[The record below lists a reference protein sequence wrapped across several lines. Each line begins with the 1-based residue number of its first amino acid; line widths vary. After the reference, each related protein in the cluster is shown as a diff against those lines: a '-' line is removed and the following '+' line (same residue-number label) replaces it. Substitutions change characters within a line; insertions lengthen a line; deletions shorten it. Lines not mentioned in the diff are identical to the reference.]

1 MKKAPLKHR
10 CSSTAKRRTAGKT
23 WKRIFIKTVFLACI
37 LFPRVLSGENTLTI
51 KRETRHFHNL
61 EGIKQEQ
68 DHNARQASS
77 KIPKTPSKTKG
88 NAQKNPSKPFP
99 KDSTSRQ
106 ILSEPTQMQMEDWLE
121 SRIEDLLEVTG
132 EEASLPSEDWEELL
146 FERQTYRENPLNLNT
161 ANAEELRRLQLLDE
175 WQIQALLHYRESY
188 GRIVHWNELTDFV
201 PGFSAESLA
210 LLQAFFFLGPESD
223 ALEADNLLK
232 KGKHQI
238 LARYNRRLK
247 PSKAFREGKYAGS
260 PDNYYLR
267 YLFNAQ
273 NRIRIGFSAQQDA
286 GEAFG
291 RQGFDFYAG
300 YMALSQ
306 IGTLQNLVI
315 GTYRANWG
323 FGLHIGS
330 GGGFYGGTQ
339 ADLMLA
345 SGQGIR
351 PFASGAEYGFLQ
363 GAAAE
368 FRLSTSWKT
377 GLLYSGRKRDGR
389 FRLESPSGSRH
400 PASILDQITSLPQN
414 GYHRTETEIAGK
426 QSLREQLW
434 AWKLEK
440 DFRTARIGLVLSTGT
455 LGGIGNPELKLGN
468 GNRTPLSHASAHR
481 ESAASLYYQWLIGRL
496 HLYGEASMNF
506 RRDYAFLQGVQWK
519 PSENFALAA
528 RYTHYSPTYFV
539 LYGDCPL
546 SRPMTNPKEGKQ
558 KQRFEWQ
565 MLALLPKGLRLELDG
580 DLGIERKALALPV
593 QTYSLAG
600 KLAYSRSSL
609 DAYLQFSY
617 GKSLSRQGHS
627 FRADFSYLLPLGFFG
642 ESRVECRNFTDGLL
656 LMQDFG
662 YATPDNR
669 LKFRF
674 RLAVFQTKD
683 YMSRIY
689 AYEHDVLYGSSIS
702 ALYGKGLRFA
712 FNCRYEAFRWLILEL
727 KYAHTLQDGVQ
738 KMGSGDNETEG
749 YLLPEIKLQV
759 RLKF

>member
-1 MKKAPLKHR
+1 MEDLGKNSPGRIRGKMLAISGLFLLNAIQAGPIRDNAPDPMEATEANTALPMDSLPGNRHR
-10 CSSTAKRRTAGKT
+10 PEADPAR
-23 WKRIFIKTVFLACI
+23 L
-37 LFPRVLSGENTLTI
+37 P
-51 KRETRHFHNL
+51 
-61 EGIKQEQ
+61 
-68 DHNARQASS
+68 ARQALPGKKRLPPAAS
-77 KIPKTPSKTKG
+77 
-88 NAQKNPSKPFP
+88 QD
-99 KDSTSRQ
+99 DSASRMPLLAPGQ
-106 ILSEPTQMQMEDWLE
+106 TEDWFE
-121 SRIEDLLEVTG
+121 SRM
-132 EEASLPSEDWEELL
+132 EEMQEQSGDGSLGPAEDWEELL
-146 FERQTYRENPLNLNT
+146 LERQAYKDNPLNLNT
-161 ANAEELRRLQLLDE
+161 AKTEDLRRLQILDE

-188 GRIVHWNELTDFV
+188 GRIVHWNELADFV
-201 PGFSAESLA
+201 PGFSTRTAA
-210 LLQAFFFLGPESD
+210 LLQTCFFLGPESD
-223 ALEADNLLK
+223 ASEASDLLK
-232 KGKHQI
+232 RGKHQI
-238 LARYNRRLK
+238 LARYSRRLK
-247 PSKAFREGKYAGS
+247 QNKAFRERKYAGT
-260 PDNYYLR
+260 PDSYYLR

-286 GEAFG
+286 GEPFG

-300 YMALSQ
+300 YLSLSR
-306 IGTLQNLVI
+306 IGALQNLVI
-315 GTYRANWG
+315 GTFRADWG
-323 FGLHIGS
+323 FGLHLGS
-330 GGGFYGGTQ
+330 GSGFYGGTQ

-345 SGQGIR
+345 SGQGVR

-368 FRLSTSWKT
+368 FRVGGSWET
-377 GLLYSGRKRDGR
+377 GLLYSSRKRDGR
-389 FRLESPSGSRH
+389 FH
-400 PASILDQITSLPQN
+400 PAGDMDSSGIPILDLIASLPQS
-414 GYHRTETEIAGK
+414 GYHRTPAEIAGK
-426 QSLREQLW
+426 RSLREQIW
-434 AWKLEK
+434 AWKIEK
-440 DFRTARIGLVLSTGT
+440 DFRSARIGLILSTGT
-455 LGGIGNPELKLGN
+455 LGGTYNPERKLSN
-468 GNRTPLSHASAHR
+468 GSHRTVSQASAHR

-506 RRDYAFLQGVQWK
+506 RRDYAFLQGMQWK

-546 SRPMTNPKEGKQ
+546 SRPMTDPKEGKQ

-580 DLGIERKALALPV
+580 NLGIERKALALPV

-669 LKFRF
+669 LKI
-674 RLAVFQTKD
+674 RLRIAVFQTKD
-683 YMSRIY
+683 YASRIY
-689 AYEHDVLYGSSIS
+689 AYEHDVLYGSSVQ
-702 ALYGKGLRFA
+702 ALFGKGARIAL
-712 FNCRYEAFRWLILEL
+712 NTRYEAFRWLVLEL

-738 KMGSGDNETEG
+738 KTGSGDNETEG
-749 YLLPEIKLQV
+749 YLLPEIKIQARV
-759 RLKF
+759 RF

>member
-1 MKKAPLKHR
+1 MEDLGKNSPGRIRGKMLAISGLFLLNAIQAGPIRDNAPGPMEATEANTALPMDSLPGNRHR
-10 CSSTAKRRTAGKT
+10 PEADPAR
-23 WKRIFIKTVFLACI
+23 L
-37 LFPRVLSGENTLTI
+37 P
-51 KRETRHFHNL
+51 
-61 EGIKQEQ
+61 
-68 DHNARQASS
+68 ARQALPGKKRLPPAAS
-77 KIPKTPSKTKG
+77 
-88 NAQKNPSKPFP
+88 QD
-99 KDSTSRQ
+99 DSASRMPLLAPGQ
-106 ILSEPTQMQMEDWLE
+106 TEDWFE
-121 SRIEDLLEVTG
+121 SRM
-132 EEASLPSEDWEELL
+132 EEMQEQSGDGSLGPAEDWEELL
-146 FERQTYRENPLNLNT
+146 LERQAYKDNPLNLNT
-161 ANAEELRRLQLLDE
+161 AKTEDLRRLQILDE

-188 GRIVHWNELTDFV
+188 GRIVHWNELADFV
-201 PGFSAESLA
+201 PGFSTRTAA
-210 LLQAFFFLGPESD
+210 LLQTCFFLGPESD
-223 ALEADNLLK
+223 ASEASDLLK
-232 KGKHQI
+232 RGKHQI
-238 LARYNRRLK
+238 LARYSRRLK
-247 PSKAFREGKYAGS
+247 QNKAFRERKYAGT
-260 PDNYYLR
+260 PDSYYLR

-286 GEAFG
+286 GEPFG

-300 YMALSQ
+300 YLSLSR
-306 IGTLQNLVI
+306 IGALQNLVI
-315 GTYRANWG
+315 GTFRADWG
-323 FGLHIGS
+323 FGLHLGS
-330 GGGFYGGTQ
+330 GSGFYGGTQ

-345 SGQGIR
+345 SGQGVR

-368 FRLSTSWKT
+368 FRVGGSWET
-377 GLLYSGRKRDGR
+377 GLLYSSRKRDGR
-389 FRLESPSGSRH
+389 FH
-400 PASILDQITSLPQN
+400 PAGDMDSSGIPILDLIASLPQS
-414 GYHRTETEIAGK
+414 GYHRTPAEIAGK
-426 QSLREQLW
+426 RSLREQIW
-434 AWKLEK
+434 AWKIEK
-440 DFRTARIGLVLSTGT
+440 DFRSARIGLILSTGT
-455 LGGIGNPELKLGN
+455 LGGTYNPERKLSN
-468 GNRTPLSHASAHR
+468 GSHRTVSQASAHR

-506 RRDYAFLQGVQWK
+506 RPAYAFLQGVQWK

-528 RYTHYSPTYFV
+528 RYTHYSPLYFV

-546 SRPMTNPKEGKQ
+546 SRPMTAPKEGKQ

-593 QTYSLAG
+593 QSYSLAG

-627 FRADFSYLLPLGFFG
+627 IRADFSYLLPLGFFG

-662 YATPDNR
+662 YTIPDNR
-669 LKFRF
+669 LKIRF

-738 KMGSGDNETEG
+738 KTGSGDNETEG
-749 YLLPEIKLQV
+749 YLLPEIKIQARV
-759 RLKF
+759 RF